1 MMVVRMIAFCSL
13 ALLIGQAYA
22 EEPKGLET
30 KKEKVSYSIG
40 MDIGMNLT
48 RQEIDV
54 DADALA
60 AGIRDVLSGG
70 KTKLTPEE
78 VQQVLTEFQQEL
90 MAQAEERTKQLG
102 EKNEKEGTDFLAANK
117 GKKGIVT
124 LPSGLQYQVLQ
135 KGKGTVPKATDT
147 VTTHYRGTL
156 IDGTEFDSSIARGE
170 PATFPVNGV
179 IKGWQEA
186 LQLMKVG
193 SKWRIFVPA
202 DLAYGQRGAGGVIGP
217 NATLIFEVELLSIGE
232 AEKPPQA
239 EEPTP

>member
-1 MMVVRMIAFCSL
+1 MLARLIVFCSL
-13 ALLIGQAYA
+13 TLLMGHAHA
-22 EEPKGLET
+22 EEPKALVS

-60 AGIRDVLSGG
+60 TGIRDVLSGG
-70 KTKLTPEE
+70 QTQLTPEE

-90 MAQAEERTKQLG
+90 MAKAEERSKMLG
-102 EKNEKEGTDFLAANK
+102 EKNKLEGTAFLAANK
-117 GKKGIVT
+117 KKKGIVT
-124 LPSGLQYQVLQ
+124 LPSGLQYQVQ
-135 KGKGTVPKATDT
+135 TKGTGPVPQATDT

-193 SKWRIFVPA
+193 SKWRVFVPA
-202 DLAYGQRGAGGVIGP
+202 ELAYGERGAGGVIGP
-217 NATLIFEVELLSIGE
+217 NATLIFDVELLSIGKDE
-232 AEKPPQA
+232 TE
-239 EEPTP
+239 